1 MLPKELM
8 TDTKRRR
15 EKSTSIIPDPR
26 SENRQN
32 FLNIPLTDPRQKL
45 AEQNII
51 AAKERRQK
59 NFKESREN
67 RTIEEEKETKMPE
80 NPNNKQLAQLVK
92 QLAET
97 LKQFEL
103 TTRKELENIR
113 KQIDLKSKI
122 QEQEKEKWSHI
133 TQSFENKLIEFENLI
148 PKQNQQKEI
157 KNHIHIKEFYIHNH
171 YKYKNGLAMLKI
183 EENKYIRVPLIP
195 RYRYNKYSRK
205 WTTKY
210 FVQSMKEWISFEQF
224 LKNNKDTIVV
234 GRADI
239 VKSKIKHDQ
248 IKKENMK
255 AYGESFR
262 THEND
267 EKEIQ
272 EL

>member
-92 QLAET
+92 QLAEA

-113 KQIDLKSKI
+113 KQIDLKSK
-122 QEQEKEKWSHI
+122 
-133 TQSFENKLIEFENLI
+133 
-148 PKQNQQKEI
+148 
-157 KNHIHIKEFYIHNH
+157 
-171 YKYKNGLAMLKI
+171 YKNK
-183 EENKYIRVPLIP
+183 K
-195 RYRYNKYSRK
+195 K
-205 WTTKY
+205 
-210 FVQSMKEWISFEQF
+210 
-224 LKNNKDTIVV
+224 KNGHT
-234 GRADI
+234 
-239 VKSKIKHDQ
+239 
-248 IKKENMK
+248 
-255 AYGESFR
+255 
-262 THEND
+262 
-267 EKEIQ
+267 
-272 EL
+272 